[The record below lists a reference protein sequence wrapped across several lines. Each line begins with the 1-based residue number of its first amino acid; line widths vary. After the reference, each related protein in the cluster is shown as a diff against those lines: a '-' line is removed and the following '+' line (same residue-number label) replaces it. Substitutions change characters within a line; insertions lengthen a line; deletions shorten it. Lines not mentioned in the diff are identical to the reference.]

1 MLNNIF
7 SNFSFAELHLSVI
20 ILLILMVIF
29 LRNPIHAL
37 LCFIFAVINIITIF
51 ITFEAEFVALV
62 LFLVYV
68 GAIAV
73 LFLALIMFLN
83 LSYLFYNEIEN
94 KDTINSFFEKSLFM
108 IFFIIFFLGFYNNV
122 FNFYVITPQNS
133 FILMNLSQIHLLS
146 YVMYSNLYVFII
158 ISGILL
164 FLTTIITMVYTTLP
178 KIISYNY
185 IRNLVHK
192 RLIINDINL
201 LSTL

>member
-1 MLNNIF
+1 MLNGIF
-7 SNFSFAELHLSVI
+7 SNFSFAELHLSII

-37 LCFIFAVINIITIF
+37 LCFIFAVINIISIF

-94 KDTINSFFEKSLFM
+94 KTNINSFFEKFLF
-108 IFFIIFFLGFYNNV
+108 IILFICFFIGFYNNV
-122 FNFYVITPQNS
+122 FNFYIITPQIS
-133 FILMNLSQIHLLS
+133 FILLNLSQIYLLS
-146 YVMYSNLYVFII
+146 YIMYSNLYFFII
-158 ISGILL
+158 ICGILL

-178 KIISYNY
+178 KVISYNY
-185 IRNLVHK
+185 SKNMLHK
-192 RLIINDINL
+192 KLIITDINL